1 VPGLTKKALERAL
14 RQKLDE
20 WIASIEDRDLQ
31 LKVHGDAFVAGGAIA
46 SLLLGEKPNDYD
58 IYFKTKETALK
69 VAEYYVERLK
79 SSLPDDTKAQVFI
92 HVTEKDGHP
101 YIMIKSA
108 GAVGE
113 NGYEGYRYFEYLPAN
128 KQHMAEDFLENA
140 MNAAKDGPKYR
151 PVFMTGHA
159 VTLSDDIQ
167 LCIRFTGPIE
177 EVVPQFDFAH
187 SQLAYDYANNQL
199 VVIDPR
205 SLQCLLSKELYYTG
219 SKYPLAAL
227 FRVRKFLE
235 RGFRIN
241 AGQLLKIAFDINQ
254 LNLQDM
260 AVLEDQLIGVDIAY
274 FCELLGELK
283 KSSRPLDAT
292 YIAELVERIF

>member
-1 VPGLTKKALERAL
+1 
-14 RQKLDE
+14 
-20 WIASIEDRDLQ
+20 
-31 LKVHGDAFVAGGAIA
+31 
-46 SLLLGEKPNDYD
+46 
-58 IYFKTKETALK
+58 
-69 VAEYYVERLK
+69 
-79 SSLPDDTKAQVFI
+79 
-92 HVTEKDGHP
+92 
-101 YIMIKSA
+101 
-108 GAVGE
+108 
-113 NGYEGYRYFEYLPAN
+113 
-128 KQHMAEDFLENA
+128 HMPEDFLENDV
-140 MNAAKDGPKYR
+140 NAGKDGPKYR

-199 VVIDPR
+199 VVIDPT

-241 AGQLLKIAFDINQ
+241 AGQILKIAFEVNELD
-254 LNLQDM
+254 LDDVT
-260 AVLEDQLIGVDIAY
+260 VLEEQLIGVDLAY
-274 FCELLGELK
+274 FGELLREIK
-283 KSSRPLDAT
+283 QNERPIDAV
-292 YIAELVERIF
+292 YIAELVDRIF